1 MRTVSVRELRGNE
14 LTEYARKGELVGI
27 KSNRALIGVIIPVTP
42 TWVEHLIDQNLSRLR
57 ASVAEGEDEI
67 KRGQMMSVDALLAS
81 EPGRTRGSS
90 SDAEPAPAPL
100 RFPVERVLKSV
111 VGKSQDSD
119 ANRLPVRT
127 VRVGDLSG
135 REIELAGEMGQ
146 TLALTNDRVLI
157 GIVVPVT
164 PGLVEFLVEENITRV
179 MYNITCGEQ
188 EIASQ
193 DSLTTLEQVRRE
205 AADHR
210 SAAP

>member
-57 ASVAEGEDEI
+57 ASVAEGEEEI
-67 KRGQMMSVDALLAS
+67 KRGRMVSLDVLLAS
-81 EPGRTRGSS
+81 EAGRGRI
-90 SDAEPAPAPL
+90 SDSASTPAPVPL
-100 RFPVERVLKSV
+100 RHSIERILKSV
-111 VGKSQDSD
+111 VGQNQD
-119 ANRLPVRT
+119 AGRLPVRT

-135 REIELAGEMGQ
+135 REIELAGEAGQ

-179 MYNITCGEQ
+179 MMNIAQGEQ

-193 DSLTTLEQVRRE
+193 GSLTTLEHVRGQ
-205 AADHR
+205 AADRR
-210 SAAP
+210 STAP